1 MTTARQLA
9 ATLCLFIP
17 FTVAAHNF
25 NMGERVAPVGIADK
39 GELVLQ
45 QDKLAIKTGTA
56 RSCPGKCE

>member
-17 FTVAAHNF
+17 FSVAAHNF

-39 GELVLQ
+39 GELQQ
-45 QDKLAIKTGTA
+45 QDKFKYKNWNSAQLH
-56 RSCPGKCE
+56 